1 MDQVLSDV
9 LSRLDALGRELSE
22 LRLRVAAL
30 STDPGRGRK
39 AVERYLALSDEVS
52 RAWVGEPSV
61 LEDFRR
67 VGAKASSS

>member
-1 MDQVLSDV
+1 MDPGFSDV

-30 STDPGRGRK
+30 SADPRRSRR

-61 LEDFRR
+61 LEVFRKSR
-67 VGAKASSS
+67 DHGV

>member
-1 MDQVLSDV
+1 LNGQF
-9 LSRLDALGRELSE
+9 
-22 LRLRVAAL
+22 L